1 MKRGDIVTVVLPGG
15 HGKPRPGLIVHED
28 AFEALP
34 SVTLLP
40 LTSEVRNLPLLRIPV
55 PNGPDTGVGVESQ
68 VQVDKIMTVPR
79 AKLGRRMGE
88 LDADTMGQVSEALTG
103 FLGLGRPTEEP

>member
-1 MKRGDIVTVVLPGG
+1 
-15 HGKPRPGLIVHED
+15 
-28 AFEALP
+28 
-34 SVTLLP
+34 
-40 LTSEVRNLPLLRIPV
+40 
-55 PNGPDTGVGVESQ
+55 VESQ